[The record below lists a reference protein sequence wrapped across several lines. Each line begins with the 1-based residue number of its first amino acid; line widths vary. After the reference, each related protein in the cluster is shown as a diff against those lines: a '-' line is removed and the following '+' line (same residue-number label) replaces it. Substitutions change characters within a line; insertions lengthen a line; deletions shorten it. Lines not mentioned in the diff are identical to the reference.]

1 MSFLTFF
8 NNISRSLSVAERR
21 QKQSEERRLNL
32 ETFGQVSIDGGR
44 YRGSYRGRGYR
55 GSRGGYRG
63 GRGGSSSYRGGYSN
77 NFRGNN
83 YRVSI

>member
-1 MSFLTFF
+1 MT
-8 NNISRSLSVAERR
+8 ERR

-44 YRGSYRGRGYR
+44 YRGGYRGRGYR
-55 GSRGGYRG
+55 GNRGGYRG
-63 GRGGSSSYRGGYSN
+63 GRGGGSGSYRGGGYSN

-83 YRVSI
+83 YRVSV

>member
-1 MSFLTFF
+1 M
-8 NNISRSLSVAERR
+8 AERR

-44 YRGSYRGRGYR
+44 YRGGYRGRGYR

-63 GRGGSSSYRGGYSN
+63 RGSGGYRGGYSN

-83 YRVSI
+83 YRVSV